1 MKVKTPRFMKG
12 SEEELR
18 AFSSQRLEM
27 EANGEEDN
35 PYGEFSI
42 DEYIEAEKNISQ
54 AKVRLGIDQ

>member
-1 MKVKTPRFMKG
+1 MKG